1 MRATLTF
8 DIEWWEDGQRK
19 DYPIKESHKGA
30 LIETARD
37 QISRRILNLDAPP
50 PSPRRDWGI
59 YPREGRL
66 YDNIIA
72 DDDDPEDGV
81 SYIGKWSVTE
91 TIQNQ
96 ADPS

>member
-1 MRATLTF
+1 MKATLTF

-37 QISRRILNLDAPP
+37 QISRRILSLDAPP
-50 PSPRRDWGI
+50 PRPYGDWDI
-59 YPREGRL
+59 YPREGDL
-66 YDNIIA
+66 HDNILM

-81 SYIGKWSVTE
+81 SYVGKWSVTE
-91 TIQNQ
+91 AIQ
-96 ADPS
+96 D